1 MIAIID
7 YGAGNIFS
15 VKNACDYLGL
25 PAVLTKDK
33 GEIESADGMIL
44 PGVGAFPWAM
54 KQLEQANLVETIKE
68 QAEEKPLLGI
78 CLGMQMLFSKG
89 YEFEET
95 EGLGLIE
102 GSVELMRPEGL
113 SIPHIGWNKLIV
125 NHDCPLLHGLSD
137 DEYVYFV
144 HSYGAKCADENLM
157 AYCEYGDMVTA
168 LAAKGNVYGCQFHP
182 EKSGKTGLAILKNF
196 AALMEDR
203 K

>member
-1 MIAIID
+1 MIAIVD

-25 PAVLTKDK
+25 TAELTAKADD
-33 GEIESADGMIL
+33 IRNADGIIL

-54 KQLEQANLVETIKE
+54 SKLNGSGLVEVIKE
-68 QAEEKPLLGI
+68 EAVKKPFLGI
-78 CLGMQMLFSKG
+78 CLGMQLIFSKG

-102 GSVELMRPEGL
+102 GEVRLMTPEGL
-113 SIPHIGWNKLIV
+113 SIPHIGWNKLVI
-125 NHDCPLLHGLSD
+125 NKECPLLAGLSD

-144 HSYGAKCADENLM
+144 HSYSARCSDDDIA
-157 AYCEYGDMVTA
+157 AYCEYGERVTA
-168 LAAKGNVYGCQFHP
+168 LVNRGNVYGAQFHP
-182 EKSGKTGLAILKNF
+182 EKSGKTGLRILHNF
-196 AALMEDR
+196 AELI

>member
-1 MIAIID
+1 MIAIVD

-25 PAVLTKDK
+25 SAELTAKADD
-33 GEIESADGMIL
+33 IRNADGIIL

-54 KQLEQANLVETIKE
+54 SKLNGSGLVEVIKE
-68 QAEEKPLLGI
+68 EAVKKPFLGI
-78 CLGMQMLFSKG
+78 CLGMQLIFSKG

-102 GSVELMRPEGL
+102 GEVRLMTPEGL
-113 SIPHIGWNKLIV
+113 SIPHIGWNKLVI
-125 NHDCPLLHGLSD
+125 NKECPLLAGLSD

-144 HSYGAKCADENLM
+144 HSYSAKCSDDDIA
-157 AYCEYGDMVTA
+157 AYCEYGERVTA
-168 LAAKGNVYGCQFHP
+168 LVNRGNVYGAQFHP
-182 EKSGKTGLAILKNF
+182 EKSGKTGLKILRNF
-196 AALMEDR
+196 AELI